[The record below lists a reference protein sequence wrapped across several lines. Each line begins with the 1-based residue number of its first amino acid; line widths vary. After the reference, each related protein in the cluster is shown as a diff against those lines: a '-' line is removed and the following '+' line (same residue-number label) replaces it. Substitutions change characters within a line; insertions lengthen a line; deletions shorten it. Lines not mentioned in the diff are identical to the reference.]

1 MNCICQCGFAEFF
14 LFRDIFRIFNS
25 HKKNTMT
32 DTHTPDHVLEAVELS
47 VSLFKSI
54 SLLEGAEAQLQ
65 DALSDA
71 APLGTETK
79 RVVKSLLYAKHV
91 AHAACEAALTRAE
104 QMYTQDTRGT
114 EEHEGCKEMAASVML
129 QASTVSSAIEYVSAQ
144 CANWSVSASP
154 PSLEE
159 LCGDDEMRAAIDS
172 GSVGALAIGVVL
184 LSESSTLPLL
194 RGTNFLFY
202 ALEGRSEPQT
212 TILDILLHSP
222 VFKASVTDRDNKQ
235 YTPLMIAAM
244 RGYTTTVVALLACPE
259 VASSANAVNLVGETA
274 LVIAM
279 YYASALSALNEHG
292 HIQTIIAMLACPAVA
307 AVADAMNVHGNSALM
322 FASYCGFS
330 EVVTA
335 LLACPAVASSVG
347 NCNLDGKTALMLASD
362 QGHATIVSAIRV
374 HSSVSPVGTA

>member
-1 MNCICQCGFAEFF
+1 
-14 LFRDIFRIFNS
+14 
-25 HKKNTMT
+25 MT
-32 DTHTPDHVLEAVELS
+32 DTHTPDHVGEAVELS
-47 VSLFKSI
+47 VTLFKSI
-54 SLLEGAEAQLQ
+54 ALLEGAEAQLQ

-71 APLGTETK
+71 APLKNETK

-104 QMYTQDTRGT
+104 HMYTKDTRGT
-114 EEHEGCKEMAASVML
+114 EEYEGCKEMAASVML
-129 QASTVSSAIEYVSAQ
+129 QASTISSAIEYASAQ
-144 CANWSVSASP
+144 CANWLVSASP

-159 LCGDDEMRAAIDS
+159 LCGDDAMRAAIDS

-222 VFKASVTDRDNKQ
+222 VFKARVSDRDNKQ
-235 YTPLMIAAM
+235 HTPLMIAAM

-259 VASSANAVNLVGETA
+259 VASSANAVNKFGETA

-279 YYASALSALNEHG
+279 YYSSALSAQNEHG
-292 HIQTIIAMLACPAVA
+292 RHIQTIIIALLACPAVA
-307 AVADAMNVHGNSALM
+307 AVADAMNAHGNSALM

-362 QGHATIVSAIRV
+362 QGHATIVSAILA
-374 HSSVSPVGTA
+374 HSSVSPMGTA